1 MSDELQ
7 ATLECIAEQQAANTD
22 AIASL
27 IERQT
32 QLVERQTQT
41 DAAIASLAER
51 QTQTDTAIA
60 RLVQMTERLAP
71 QVIENTER
79 LNELSNNS

>member
-1 MSDELQ
+1 MSEELQ
-7 ATLECIAEQQAANTD
+7 VTLERIAGQQAANTE
-22 AIASL
+22 AIANL
-27 IERQT
+27 I
-32 QLVERQTQT
+32 ERQTQT

-51 QTQTDTAIA
+51 QNQTDTAIA

-79 LNELSNNS
+79 LNELGS